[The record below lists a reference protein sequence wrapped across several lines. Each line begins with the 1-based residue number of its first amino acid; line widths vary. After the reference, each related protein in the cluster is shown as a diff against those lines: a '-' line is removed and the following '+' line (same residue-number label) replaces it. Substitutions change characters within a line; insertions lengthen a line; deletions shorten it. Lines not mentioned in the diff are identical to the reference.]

1 MGIYQKVTERIND
14 IAHTMEE
21 NCRNKYKTFLSAATA
36 AGISLPDDPEFTAA
50 LKQVFSFSDFVGKS
64 CTLYPELLD
73 GLIRSGDL
81 QKPYPPGEYDNILKN
96 AIFGLGCESGGDF
109 QTAVAAGPDDE
120 LASVLRQVRRR
131 EMIRI
136 AWRDLAGWA
145 GLNETLSDLSAFA
158 DAVVDYSLEDLYR
171 RQCSIY
177 GTPVNGKGLRQ
188 RLVVFGM
195 GKLGARE
202 LNFSSDIDV
211 IFAFPESGFTTHTV
225 KPISN
230 ADFFTRLCQ
239 KLIRLIGKTTSEG
252 FVFRVDTRLRPFGE
266 SGPLVISFDAMEDYY
281 QRQGR
286 EWERYAWIKA
296 RIIAGDKK
304 AGTRLRERLKP
315 FIYRRYLDFG
325 AFESLRDMKKKISI
339 EVKRRDMQDNI
350 KLGPGGIREVEFFGQ
365 VFQLI
370 RGGVVPA
377 LQTRGI
383 KKVLNILVS
392 EGYIPEKVR
401 CALTEGYDFLR
412 RTENRL
418 QAFEDQQVHILPVE
432 ADAKMRLAAS
442 MGYADW
448 NDFEIALRK
457 HMQNVHFHFKSL
469 LQTEIEPHADKDIQK
484 ELHTV
489 WIDSE
494 NVPGLRQAVVEYGF
508 DAPDEVILLL
518 ENLRT
523 DSTTRALSRDGRER
537 LNRLMPRVLKA
548 VGKAEKPLLV
558 LRRILDLIQ
567 AIERRTNYLALLLE
581 SPKVLP
587 HLIRLSSDSPWIVAY
602 LAQHPVLLDE
612 LVDPRSLYAP
622 VKKRN
627 IEHEIQKKIK
637 PIDSGDLENQ
647 IQQLCI
653 IKQVNTLRVAA
664 ADVSGELPL
673 MRVSDFLTDIAEAVL
688 NEVLNLSWNHLV
700 KRHGRPTCRLEGKPC
715 HEGFAIIAYGKLGGI
730 ELGYSSDLDL
740 VFLHAGIPGQTDG
753 DKKPIENTH
762 FFSRLGQ
769 RFIHILTSRTAA
781 GTLYDIDMRLRPSGS
796 SGILVSQI
804 DAFETYQM
812 EAAWTWEHQA
822 LIKARA
828 IGGTPALMDHFERIR
843 RNILS
848 RRREKKSLLKE
859 AKAMRERM
867 RAERLV
873 PEPGSF
879 DLKQG
884 IGGMV
889 DIEFLVQYLVLLMS
903 YQNREL
909 LDWTDNVRLLQTLI
923 ETGAID
929 EYTAH
934 LLKHAY
940 LIYRATAHKLS
951 LQQKPPIVSD
961 DRFDHLHR
969 KVAAICKFYMP

>member
-1 MGIYQKVTERIND
+1 
-14 IAHTMEE
+14 
-21 NCRNKYKTFLSAATA
+21 
-36 AGISLPDDPEFTAA
+36 
-50 LKQVFSFSDFVGKS
+50 
-64 CTLYPELLD
+64 
-73 GLIRSGDL
+73 
-81 QKPYPPGEYDNILKN
+81 
-96 AIFGLGCESGGDF
+96 
-109 QTAVAAGPDDE
+109 
-120 LASVLRQVRRR
+120 
-131 EMIRI
+131 
-136 AWRDLAGWA
+136 
-145 GLNETLSDLSAFA
+145 
-158 DAVVDYSLEDLYR
+158 
-171 RQCSIY
+171 
-177 GTPVNGKGLRQ
+177 
-188 RLVVFGM
+188 
-195 GKLGARE
+195 
-202 LNFSSDIDV
+202 
-211 IFAFPESGFTTHTV
+211 
-225 KPISN
+225 
-230 ADFFTRLCQ
+230 
-239 KLIRLIGKTTSEG
+239 
-252 FVFRVDTRLRPFGE
+252 
-266 SGPLVISFDAMEDYY
+266 
-281 QRQGR
+281 
-286 EWERYAWIKA
+286 
-296 RIIAGDKK
+296 
-304 AGTRLRERLKP
+304 
-315 FIYRRYLDFG
+315 
-325 AFESLRDMKKKISI
+325 
-339 EVKRRDMQDNI
+339 
-350 KLGPGGIREVEFFGQ
+350 
-365 VFQLI
+365 
-370 RGGVVPA
+370 
-377 LQTRGI
+377 
-383 KKVLNILVS
+383 
-392 EGYIPEKVR
+392 
-401 CALTEGYDFLR
+401 
-412 RTENRL
+412 
-418 QAFEDQQVHILPVE
+418 
-432 ADAKMRLAAS
+432 
-442 MGYADW
+442 
-448 NDFEIALRK
+448 
-457 HMQNVHFHFKSL
+457 MQNVHFHFKSL
-469 LQTEIEPHADKDIQK
+469 LQAEIEPHADKDIQK

-494 NVPGLRQAVVEYGF
+494 NVPGLREAVVEYGF

-523 DSTTRALSRDGRER
+523 DSTTRALSRDGRKR
-537 LNRLMPRVLKA
+537 LNRLMPRVLRA
-548 VGKAEKPLLV
+548 VGKAEKSLLV

-587 HLIRLSSDSPWIVAY
+587 HLIRLASESPWIVAY
-602 LAQHPVLLDE
+602 LARHPVLLDE

-637 PIDSGDLENQ
+637 SIDSGDLENQ

-700 KRHGRPTCRLEGKPC
+700 KRHGRPTCRLGGKPC

-781 GTLYDIDMRLRPSGS
+781 GALYDIDMRLRPSGS

-812 EAAWTWEHQA
+812 EASWTWEHQA

-828 IGGTPALMDHFERIR
+828 IGGTPALKDRFAQIR
-843 RNILS
+843 RNVLS
-848 RRREKKSLLKE
+848 RRREKESLLKE
-859 AKAMRERM
+859 VKAMRERM
-867 RAERLV
+867 RAEQLV
-873 PEPGSF
+873 PETGGF

-951 LQQKPPIVSD
+951 LQQKPAIVSD
-961 DRFDHLHR
+961 DRFDRLHR
-969 KVAAICKFYMP
+969 KVAAICKLYMP